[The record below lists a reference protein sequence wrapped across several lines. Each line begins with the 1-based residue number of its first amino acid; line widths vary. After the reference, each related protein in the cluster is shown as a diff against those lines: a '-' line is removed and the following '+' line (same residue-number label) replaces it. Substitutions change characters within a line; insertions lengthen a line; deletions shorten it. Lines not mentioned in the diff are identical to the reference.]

1 MSLESQKERGKKAEG
16 SEKYIYQE
24 IVTETSQAGEGYKLT
39 VLKAQCYEKKDKS
52 KEIHTHTHCNK
63 IAENKRQQ
71 FESNQRKMM
80 HYS

>member
-39 VLKAQCYEKKDKS
+39 VLKAQ
-52 KEIHTHTHCNK
+52 
-63 IAENKRQQ
+63 
-71 FESNQRKMM
+71 
-80 HYS
+80 